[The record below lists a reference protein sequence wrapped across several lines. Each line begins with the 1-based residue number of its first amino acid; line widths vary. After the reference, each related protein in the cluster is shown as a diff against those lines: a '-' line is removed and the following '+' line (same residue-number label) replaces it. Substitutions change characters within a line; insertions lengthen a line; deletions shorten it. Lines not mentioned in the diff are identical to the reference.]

1 MADYLSLVAAAN
13 AAAYDRYLGPPQ
25 FEPYARD
32 LAGRLGAMTDGDL
45 LETAAGT
52 GVLTRVLARTLPEA
66 VRIVATDLNP
76 ARLDYAAAQPGAA
89 RVSWQQA
96 DALALPFENASFDAV
111 VCQFGVMFFPDKI
124 AGYREVLRV
133 LRPGGRFLFN
143 VWDRIEANELN
154 VVFNQVLATQF
165 SQDPPQLLAPFQY
178 HQPDTIAD
186 EARCA
191 GFHSVAVESL
201 ELINMMPSARDL
213 AIGLCQGTTLAGDI
227 ESRRPGGLA
236 GVTENV
242 AAGLA
247 ARLGTGP
254 IAGRMRAHVVSASR

>member
-66 VRIVATDLNP
+66 VRIIATDLNP

-111 VCQFGVMFFPDKI
+111 VCQFGVMFFSGQDRRVSRSI
-124 AGYREVLRV
+124 AG
-133 LRPGGRFLFN
+133 P
-143 VWDRIEANELN
+143 
-154 VVFNQVLATQF
+154 AT
-165 SQDPPQLLAPFQY
+165 
-178 HQPDTIAD
+178 
-186 EARCA
+186 
-191 GFHSVAVESL
+191 
-201 ELINMMPSARDL
+201 
-213 AIGLCQGTTLAGDI
+213 
-227 ESRRPGGLA
+227 RRPLS
-236 GVTENV
+236 VQ
-242 AAGLA
+242 
-247 ARLGTGP
+247 RLGSHRGERTQCG
-254 IAGRMRAHVVSASR
+254 V